1 MNDIV
6 CKSIRLNFNCP
17 NCTSHTFDVR
27 RVGPHYG
34 AYCVDCGSYAK
45 WLSKDEKK
53 MYGISP
59 VKTIVETQLLKD
71 ELHHCDIEDT
81 EVPW

>member
-1 MNDIV
+1 
-6 CKSIRLNFNCP
+6 
-17 NCTSHTFDVR
+17 
-27 RVGPHYG
+27 
-34 AYCVDCGSYAK
+34 VDCGSYAK

-53 MYGISP
+53 TYGISP

-71 ELHHCDIEDT
+71 ELQHYDTENT